1 MPAIDVFWL
10 NHSMTFLPN
19 KPPQL
24 TVATRGHRP
33 PLAQW
38 PEDAGFTLPEDTSPP
53 QTSYR
58 LDNRDC
64 GGAAKNSGENRVVV
78 SPRKTKTKGQQA
90 GKAQSTPAR
99 LHSYP
104 PCCYLTH
111 GSATLQWNTTAR
123 LCLPTRTHFVWPL
136 LVWSST
142 RQAPRR
148 PREKEVEGQEDD
160 Q

>member
-78 SPRKTKTKGQQA
+78 SPRKTASRESAVNSRRTA
-90 GKAQSTPAR
+90 FISTLLLSDARKRNVTVEYHSPPVPA
-99 LHSYP
+99 
-104 PCCYLTH
+104 
-111 GSATLQWNTTAR
+111 
-123 LCLPTRTHFVWPL
+123 
-136 LVWSST
+136 
-142 RQAPRR
+142 
-148 PREKEVEGQEDD
+148 D
-160 Q
+160 